1 MLDSTLIGSYSQ
13 AYSPMNKLLIAA
25 LGLMPA
31 TSLWAALP
39 PQVEADRHVLRA
51 QQELKAG
58 AMDQALAEFA
68 LAEKQGS
75 LDKTVT
81 LPEGFYTGYATA
93 LAQSGKTA
101 QARQVLENY
110 LNKYR
115 NSGSS
120 YQQALAQYVALDQPA
135 GSAPVASVA
144 VPRNCARAELPFA
157 LDESVW
163 RALESSLAY
172 QSSTVAKN
180 LTLVGEKT
188 EVTKGKAFVNQTS
201 EQQERRFTALNPC
214 VLQTRLQQTT
224 SFSNKVVFSAAKV
237 SMSTLTSSAYSTLG
251 GLLLLGSESG
261 GEVANRLKALE
272 DVTGSLFPLQ
282 TGNKL
287 HLVASYQLPQK
298 MRLDC
303 SVVGQMPASGIDRRL
318 TGNAWRIDCTSVAIT
333 DGPGQQP
340 VSSGEARQSSRI
352 FLEDT
357 GLMIN
362 ELQQVQMENGA
373 GRLLIPTPQTRG
385 IPRTRWR

>member
-1 MLDSTLIGSYSQ
+1 M
-13 AYSPMNKLLIAA
+13 
-25 LGLMPA
+25 
-31 TSLWAALP
+31 
-39 PQVEADRHVLRA
+39 
-51 QQELKAG
+51 
-58 AMDQALAEFA
+58 
-68 LAEKQGS
+68 
-75 LDKTVT
+75 
-81 LPEGFYTGYATA
+81 
-93 LAQSGKTA
+93 
-101 QARQVLENY
+101 
-110 LNKYR
+110 
-115 NSGSS
+115 
-120 YQQALAQYVALDQPA
+120 
-135 GSAPVASVA
+135 ASVA

-224 SFSNKVVFSAAKV
+224 FFQQGRFQRSQGEHVD
-237 SMSTLTSSAYSTLG
+237 LTSSAYSTLG